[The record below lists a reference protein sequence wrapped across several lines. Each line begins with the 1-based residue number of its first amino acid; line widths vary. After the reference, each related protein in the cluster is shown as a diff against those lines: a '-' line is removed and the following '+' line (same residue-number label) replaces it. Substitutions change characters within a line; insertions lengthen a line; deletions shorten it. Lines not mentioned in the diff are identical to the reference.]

1 MRVGELTRLNI
12 SDMNFQERS
21 CIVLGKGN
29 GEREVYFSAKSK
41 MYIEKYLETRT
52 DDNEALFVSLIKP
65 YNRLGI
71 YNIKLTKNID
81 IVIILLYNT
90 NNSFQKDARCLV
102 LNNIEN
108 LKDLIIYQSQNN
120 ENISVEV
127 LYNEED
133 FWLTQKSMSKLFNVA
148 ENNITYHLQNIFKTK
163 ELDQDSVTQK
173 IRVTAS
179 DGKKYNTNFY
189 SLDAII
195 AVGYRVNSKEATDFR
210 IWATKT
216 LKEYIKKGFIV
227 NSEMLKNG
235 PKFGKDYFD
244 ELLVKIKEIRASE
257 RRFYQ
262 KITDI
267 YKECSYDY
275 DKNSETTQE
284 FYKNVQNKLHFAITG
299 MTAPEIIY
307 NRVDSKKDNMG
318 LTTWKNA
325 PDGKIL
331 ETDVTIAKNYLS
343 QEEIIEL
350 NNLVS
355 MYLDYA
361 ERQVKLGKIIS
372 MQEWKE
378 KLEVFLKINEY
389 NILKDNGKIKREIA
403 DKLALDEY
411 KKYRIIQDKNYISD
425 FDELVTETKNL
436 NSN

>member
-1 MRVGELTRLNI
+1 M
-12 SDMNFQERS
+12 
-21 CIVLGKGN
+21 
-29 GEREVYFSAKSK
+29 
-41 MYIEKYLETRT
+41 
-52 DDNEALFVSLIKP
+52 
-65 YNRLGI
+65 
-71 YNIKLTKNID
+71 
-81 IVIILLYNT
+81 
-90 NNSFQKDARCLV
+90 
-102 LNNIEN
+102 NNIEN

-127 LYNEED
+127 LYNDED
-133 FWLTQKSMSKLFNVA
+133 FWLTQKSMAELFDIEVNTI
-148 ENNITYHLQNIFKTK
+148 NYHLKEIFKTN
-163 ELDQDSVTQK
+163 ELEEQSVIRK
-173 IRVTAS
+173 IRITAN

-216 LKEYIKKGFIV
+216 LKEYIKKGFVV
-227 NSEMLKNG
+227 NSEFLKNG

-244 ELLVKIKEIRASE
+244 ELLAKIKEIRASE

-275 DKNSETTQE
+275 DKNSETTKE

-307 NRVDSKKDNMG
+307 NRADSKKKNMG
-318 LTTWKNA
+318 LTSWKNA
-325 PDGKIL
+325 PNGKIL

-343 QEEIIEL
+343 KEEITEL

-361 ERQVKLGKIIS
+361 ERQVKLGRIIS

-378 KLEVFLKINEY
+378 KLEIFLKVNEY
-389 NILKDNGKIKREIA
+389 NSLKDNKKKKKEIA

-411 KKYRIIQDKNYISD
+411 KKYRVVQDKNYISD
-425 FDELVTETKNL
+425 FDELLEESKSL
-436 NSN
+436 NNN

>member
-1 MRVGELTRLNI
+1 M
-12 SDMNFQERS
+12 
-21 CIVLGKGN
+21 
-29 GEREVYFSAKSK
+29 
-41 MYIEKYLETRT
+41 
-52 DDNEALFVSLIKP
+52 
-65 YNRLGI
+65 
-71 YNIKLTKNID
+71 
-81 IVIILLYNT
+81 
-90 NNSFQKDARCLV
+90 
-102 LNNIEN
+102 NNIEN

-120 ENISVEV
+120 KNISVEV

-133 FWLTQKSMSKLFNVA
+133 FWLTQKSMAKLFNV
-148 ENNITYHLQNIFKTK
+148 EVNTINYHLKEIFETK
-163 ELDQDSVTQK
+163 ELEENRTIRK
-173 IRVTAS
+173 IRTVQKEGNRKVS
-179 DGKKYNTNFY
+179 RKLIFY

-216 LKEYIKKGFIV
+216 LKEYIKKGFVV
-227 NSEMLKNG
+227 NTEFLTNG

-275 DKNSETTQE
+275 DKNSETTQK
-284 FYKNVQNKLHFAITG
+284 FYKNVQNKLHYAITG

-307 NRVDSKKDNMG
+307 NRADSKKENMG

-331 ETDVTIAKNYLS
+331 ETDVIVAKNYLS
-343 QEEIIEL
+343 QEEITEL

-361 ERQVKLGKIIS
+361 ERQVKLGRIIS
-372 MQEWKE
+372 MEEWKD

-411 KKYRIIQDKNYISD
+411 KKYRVIQDKEYMSD
-425 FDELVTETKNL
+425 FDELLKETKRL
-436 NSN
+436 EGGQEV

>member
-1 MRVGELTRLNI
+1 M
-12 SDMNFQERS
+12 
-21 CIVLGKGN
+21 
-29 GEREVYFSAKSK
+29 
-41 MYIEKYLETRT
+41 
-52 DDNEALFVSLIKP
+52 
-65 YNRLGI
+65 
-71 YNIKLTKNID
+71 
-81 IVIILLYNT
+81 
-90 NNSFQKDARCLV
+90 
-102 LNNIEN
+102 NNIEN

-127 LYNEED
+127 LYDEED

-148 ENNITYHLQNIFKTK
+148 ENNITYHLQNIFKTG
-163 ELDQDSVTQK
+163 ELEQDSVTQK

-210 IWATKT
+210 IWTTKT
-216 LKEYIKKGFIV
+216 LKEYIKKGFVV

-267 YKECSYDY
+267 YKECSFDY
-275 DKNSETTQE
+275 DKNSEITQE

-307 NRVDSKKDNMG
+307 NRVDSKKENMG

-325 PDGKIL
+325 PEGKIL

-343 QEEIIEL
+343 QEEITEL

-355 MYLDYA
+355 MYIDYA

-378 KLEVFLKINEY
+378 KLEVFLKINE
-389 NILKDNGKIKREIA
+389 
-403 DKLALDEY
+403 
-411 KKYRIIQDKNYISD
+411 
-425 FDELVTETKNL
+425 
-436 NSN
+436 

>member
-1 MRVGELTRLNI
+1 M
-12 SDMNFQERS
+12 
-21 CIVLGKGN
+21 
-29 GEREVYFSAKSK
+29 
-41 MYIEKYLETRT
+41 
-52 DDNEALFVSLIKP
+52 
-65 YNRLGI
+65 
-71 YNIKLTKNID
+71 
-81 IVIILLYNT
+81 
-90 NNSFQKDARCLV
+90 
-102 LNNIEN
+102 IEN

-163 ELDQDSVTQK
+163 ELEQDSVTQK

-216 LKEYIKKGFIV
+216 LKEYIKKGFVV

-244 ELLVKIKEIRASE
+244 ELLIKIKEIRASE

-275 DKNSETTQE
+275 DKNSETTKE
-284 FYKNVQNKLHFAITG
+284 FYQNVQNKLHFAITG

-307 NRVDSKKDNMG
+307 NRANSKKENMG
-318 LTTWKNA
+318 LKTWKNA

-343 QEEIIEL
+343 QEEITEL

-372 MQEWKE
+372 MQEWKD

-411 KKYRIIQDKNYISD
+411 KKYRIVQDKNYISD

-436 NSN
+436 NDI

>member
-1 MRVGELTRLNI
+1 M
-12 SDMNFQERS
+12 
-21 CIVLGKGN
+21 
-29 GEREVYFSAKSK
+29 
-41 MYIEKYLETRT
+41 
-52 DDNEALFVSLIKP
+52 
-65 YNRLGI
+65 
-71 YNIKLTKNID
+71 
-81 IVIILLYNT
+81 
-90 NNSFQKDARCLV
+90 
-102 LNNIEN
+102 NNIEN

-148 ENNITYHLQNIFKTK
+148 ENNITYHLQNIFKTR
-163 ELDQDSVTQK
+163 ELEQDSVTQK

-179 DGKKYNTNFY
+179 DGKKYKTNFY
-189 SLDAII
+189 NLDVII

-216 LKEYIKKGFIV
+216 LKEYIKKGFVV

-275 DKNSETTQE
+275 DKNSKTTQE
-284 FYKNVQNKLHFAITG
+284 FYKNVQNKLHYAITG

-307 NRVDSKKDNMG
+307 NRVDSKKENMG

-331 ETDVTIAKNYLS
+331 ETDVTVAKNYLS
-343 QEEIIEL
+343 QEEITEL

-372 MQEWKE
+372 MQEWKD

-411 KKYRIIQDKNYISD
+411 KKYRVIQDKEYISD
-425 FDELVTETKNL
+425 FDELLKETKKL
-436 NSN
+436 EGGQEI

>member
-1 MRVGELTRLNI
+1 M
-12 SDMNFQERS
+12 
-21 CIVLGKGN
+21 
-29 GEREVYFSAKSK
+29 
-41 MYIEKYLETRT
+41 
-52 DDNEALFVSLIKP
+52 
-65 YNRLGI
+65 
-71 YNIKLTKNID
+71 
-81 IVIILLYNT
+81 
-90 NNSFQKDARCLV
+90 
-102 LNNIEN
+102 NNIEN

-267 YKECSYDY
+267 YKECSFDY
-275 DKNSETTQE
+275 DKTSETTQE

-299 MTAPEIIY
+299 MTAPEIIH
-307 NRVDSKKDNMG
+307 NRVDSKKENMG